1 MNDDKHRNEEKI
13 CDGIIT
19 IAKRCFKAPDIHQKI
34 KKLPHGKK
42 RIIMKKVIVKV
53 DCDSYLRNG
62 LISVQ
67 NCSNCWEKIGYTCPN
82 STLEDL
88 DVMAWRML
96 PSIFEYYQYHG
107 EIPKSDMIIV

>member
-1 MNDDKHRNEEKI
+1 ME
-13 CDGIIT
+13 
-19 IAKRCFKAPDIHQKI
+19 
-34 KKLPHGKK
+34 K

-53 DCDSYLRNG
+53 DRDSYLRNG
-62 LISVQ
+62 LISVP
-67 NCSNCWEKIGYTCPN
+67 NCSNCWEKIGFTCPN
-82 STLEDL
+82 STLKDL